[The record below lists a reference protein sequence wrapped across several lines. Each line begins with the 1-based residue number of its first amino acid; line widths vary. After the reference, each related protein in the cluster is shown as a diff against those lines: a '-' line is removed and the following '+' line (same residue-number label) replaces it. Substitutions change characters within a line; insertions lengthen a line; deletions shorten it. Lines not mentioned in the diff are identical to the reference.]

1 MIDLDGFV
9 EEGRRRGV
17 IMSFLS
23 AILHCPISTNS
34 TVTCYCYDI
43 RTLGVTDTHFVAMSS
58 IRSSPRRRVAGV
70 NLENL
75 KHMGNIHNADANWHA
90 PQPAPDAYEP
100 FPLTEIQYAYWVGRG
115 PNFVLGNVAPHA
127 YFELDGKRL
136 DPVLLSRT
144 WRRLLDR
151 HGALRA
157 AVGEDGR
164 QRVLRELPPFEVGF
178 EDLSH
183 AGPNELQERL
193 ATTRLAMSERVYD
206 PAEWPLFD
214 LKITRLAAHDRLHVS
229 FDLLMVDLASIA
241 QLFSEW
247 STLCRDEAA
256 ELPPTDVTFRD
267 YVTALEQASE
277 TPRYRRSL
285 DYWTSRAEVLA

>member
-43 RTLGVTDTHFVAMSS
+43 LTISVTVMHFVAMSS

-127 YFELDGKRL
+127 YFELEGRRL
-136 DPVLLSRT
+136 DPDRLSRT
-144 WRRLLDR
+144 WRRLLER
-151 HGALRA
+151 HGTLRSVVHA
-157 AVGEDGR
+157 DGR
-164 QRVLRELPPFEVGF
+164 QQVLPEAPPFEILC
-178 EDLSH
+178 EDLS
-183 AGPNELQERL
+183 
-193 ATTRLAMSERVYD
+193 D
-206 PAEWPLFD
+206 
-214 LKITRLAAHDRLHVS
+214 AA
-229 FDLLMVDLASIA
+229 
-241 QLFSEW
+241 
-247 STLCRDEAA
+247 
-256 ELPPTDVTFRD
+256 
-267 YVTALEQASE
+267 
-277 TPRYRRSL
+277 
-285 DYWTSRAEVLA
+285 